1 MTDPTTPMK
10 KGVRVRIRS
19 TLLLSTALI
28 ITAGLAGCVGAE
40 PNPRPTPT
48 DEPVFDIAAAK
59 AHCEESG
66 GTVQQ
71 RQPMS
76 GTNASD
82 AEDWTPLGEPVEVC
96 RFQTL
101 DEEYKSRIYA
111 DLATV
116 WSEKPTL
123 AALAYLTSPPAADSV
138 DGASPASALCVANGG
153 AISYGSG
160 MSGGGLVDL
169 QDPDDEVVG
178 ACVFADGSFVDEW
191 GIAYHASGEI
201 RGIDLTE
208 VFRFDQ
214 VNLPDITFGE

>member
-1 MTDPTTPMK
+1 M
-10 KGVRVRIRS
+10 RIRPA
-19 TLLLSTALI
+19 LLLPALLVAI
-28 ITAGLAGCVGAE
+28 AGLAGCAGAD
-40 PNPRPTPT
+40 PGPGPTPT
-48 DEPVFDIAAAK
+48 DDAVFDVAAAK

-66 GTVQQ
+66 GAVQQ

-82 AEDWTPLGEPVEVC
+82 SDAWTPLGEPVEVC

-123 AALAYLTSPPAADSV
+123 AALAYLTSPPPADSV
-138 DGASPASALCVANGG
+138 DGASPASALCIADGG

-160 MSGGGLVDL
+160 MSGGGLVNL
-169 QDPDDEVVG
+169 QVPDDDVFG
-178 ACVFADGSFVDEW
+178 ACVFADGSFIDEW
-191 GIAYHASGEI
+191 GIAYGAAGEV
-201 RGIDLTE
+201 RGKDLTE

-214 VNLPDITFGE
+214 ENLPDITFGE